1 MSQTLVLT
9 LLVLALIVPFVG
21 ATVLRLLAGRIAS
34 RALIVSATL
43 VFSLAIG
50 SAIALARAP
59 VTSLTIAGF
68 TVLLPYSAPAS
79 APQPPQPP
87 QPPTLIPTATP
98 PPAAETLVPATSAP
112 TARPTATPTPP
123 PTIAPVVPTTLP
135 TATPEVPPTPTVAPE
150 ATPEPTVA
158 PTTAPATG
166 ETRRYVV
173 QEGDTLGG
181 IASSNGT
188 TVAQLLAANNLTA
201 EQAELIR
208 PGQELI
214 LP

>member
-9 LLVLALIVPFVG
+9 LLVLALVVPFVG
-21 ATVLRLLAGRIAS
+21 ATILRLLAGRIAS
-34 RALIVSATL
+34 RTLIISATL

-68 TVLLPYSAPAS
+68 TVLLPYSAPARV
-79 APQPPQPP
+79 PLPP
-87 QPPTLIPTATP
+87 QPPTQVPTATAP
-98 PPAAETLVPATSAP
+98 RAAETAVPATAAP
-112 TARPTATPTPP
+112 TARPTMTPTPP
-123 PTIAPVVPTTLP
+123 PTIAPVVPTALP
-135 TATPEVPPTPTVAPE
+135 TATPEVSPTPTVAPE
-150 ATPEPTVA
+150 ATAAPTVA
-158 PTTAPATG
+158 PTAAPATG

-181 IASSNGT
+181 IATSNGT
-188 TVAQLLAANNLTA
+188 TVALLLAANNLTP